1 MANKLRTFIRLK
13 ANESFSQCCLKGAA
27 HMPKKTPYHEQLI
40 NFSAIVFVYRRV
52 GRHPFV
58 PHPLHAHSLAILQ
71 Q

>member
-1 MANKLRTFIRLK
+1 
-13 ANESFSQCCLKGAA
+13 
-27 HMPKKTPYHEQLI
+27 MPKKTPYHEQLI